1 MGEKID
7 FAQIE
12 KTLNGRF
19 WAKFKI
25 IFRKT
30 EIFNFFFKCSKKK
43 MIKD

>member
-12 KTLNGRF
+12 KTLNGKF

-30 EIFNFFFKCSKKK
+30 EIFNFFSNVRKKN
-43 MIKD
+43 D